1 MRLAVDGDPVHAKFQ
16 ARRDLGQGRC
26 GAFAAGQAV
35 GDQADMVAAV
45 GLAVGDV
52 EDMAK
57 NSADRRAHRVQ
68 DTKRLL
74 WSIRHGRSE
83 PAFAGRN
90 GRADAARS
98 GGRHQ
103 QRGNSGV
110 RASHRKVQR
119 EVLTPIKGLDG

>member
-16 ARRDLGQGRC
+16 ARRDFGQRRR

-57 NSADRRAHRVQ
+57 DAANRRAHRVQ
-68 DTKRLL
+68 DTKRLVR
-74 WSIRHGRSE
+74 SIR
-83 PAFAGRN
+83 P
-90 GRADAARS
+90 
-98 GGRHQ
+98 
-103 QRGNSGV
+103 
-110 RASHRKVQR
+110 
-119 EVLTPIKGLDG
+119 

>member
-16 ARRDLGQGRC
+16 PRCDFRQRRR

-57 NSADRRAHRVQ
+57 NAANRRAHGVQ
-68 DTKRLL
+68 DPQRLVR
-74 WSIRHGRSE
+74 SIRHVRTGFPKRACFRHSYQAHRGEGQAPQLGRGRIEQAENGRS
-83 PAFAGRN
+83 
-90 GRADAARS
+90 S
-98 GGRHQ
+98 I
-103 QRGNSGV
+103 
-110 RASHRKVQR
+110 
-119 EVLTPIKGLDG
+119 PIKGRHG